1 MSKQKNAPAKPVFH
15 TPTQMDW
22 NEERLAAL
30 GKEQLLNLLQNLQT
44 QRGSG
49 RVAEETAAELEQ
61 RIRARLPARAIAVRR
76 KRARSEVQLE
86 ARVAQQLGALAVE
99 LAERYDLSPATATR
113 ASTGTKG
120 FRAQPLTDSRQ
131 ARAGGSVK
139 TGRRRSNAASPA
151 CDSLA
156 SPPRCSPI
164 SRRRRAPCAARHR
177 RPARR
182 RAAERT
188 TPLADSTA
196 GRLMRAR
203 MRRAVRTAEAALRY
217 EALLARGHAVGE
229 RHDARWS
236 QISAAPADPRTTIGE
251 SQVSDQK
258 AEGPP

>member
-1 MSKQKNAPAKPVFH
+1 MNWTPMSKQKNAPAKPVFH

-61 RIRARLPARAIAVRR
+61 RIRARLPARAVAVRR

-113 ASTGTKG
+113 ASAGTKG
-120 FRAQPLTDSRQ
+120 FRAQPLTDSKGQ

-139 TGRRRSNAASPA
+139 TGQTAIERYISCRMR
-151 CDSLA
+151 DSLA
-156 SPPRCSPI
+156 SLAFVLLADQPQEAGRYVLLGTDDLLDDALPN
-164 SRRRRAPCAARHR
+164 
-177 RPARR
+177 
-182 RAAERT
+182 EF
-188 TPLADSTA
+188 TPLAEQHGWSI
-196 GRLMRAR
+196 GSRAR
-203 MRRAVRTAEAALRY
+203 MRAAPMPNFAEAAQRY
-217 EALLARGHAVGE
+217 EALLARVATPMGE
-229 RHDARWS
+229 R
-236 QISAAPADPRTTIGE
+236 Q
-251 SQVSDQK
+251 
-258 AEGPP
+258 